1 MFKFNTKTKIFPV
14 AICLIAYLF
23 AWTNAASANILCFG
37 SDGHIAIE
45 KTYGDSCGLDLA
57 ANDCCTKFIES
68 REISVVNAT
77 DTCTDTTVPFSS
89 LNKKF
94 SSDSDNHFIA
104 VEAKQD
110 LKYQLEYVEPKQ
122 KASIHSR
129 DLRNQNLDILKTVIL
144 TI

>member
-1 MFKFNTKTKIFPV
+1 MFKHSTKTKIFPI

-45 KTYGDSCGLDLA
+45 KTYQDSCSLEDNSLA
-57 ANDCCTKFIES
+57 KDSVIELS
-68 REISVVNAT
+68 IMSAT
-77 DTCTDTTVPFSS
+77 DTCTDTTVPFNS

-94 SSDSDNHFIA
+94 SSDSDNNFIA
-104 VEAKQD
+104 ATVVQNVKHPIEF
-110 LKYQLEYVEPKQ
+110 VEPKS
-122 KASIHSR
+122 KVPTNSR
-129 DLRNQNLDILKTVIL
+129 NLENQNLNFLKTVIL

>member
-1 MFKFNTKTKIFPV
+1 MFKFNTKTKIFPI

-45 KTYGDSCGLDLA
+45 KTYEDPCSLSSASNYSGVNL
-57 ANDCCTKFIES
+57 IES
-68 REISVVNAT
+68 RETSVVSAT

-94 SSDSDNHFIA
+94 SSDSDSHFVA

-110 LKYQLEYVEPKQ
+110 LKYQLEFVEPKS
-122 KASIHSR
+122 KVPTYSR
-129 DLRNQNLDILKTVIL
+129 NLENQNLNFLKTVIL